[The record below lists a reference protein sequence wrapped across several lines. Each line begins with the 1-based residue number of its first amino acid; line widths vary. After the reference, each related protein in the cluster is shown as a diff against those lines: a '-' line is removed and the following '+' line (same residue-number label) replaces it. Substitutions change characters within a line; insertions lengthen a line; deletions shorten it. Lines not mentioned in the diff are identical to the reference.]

1 MLAQVVE
8 TLDKLSNGLSDC
20 KDLLDMA
27 VEEND
32 EGAVNDVVT
41 ELQGRKK
48 TWPSLSSVVCS
59 AARWT

>member
-8 TLDKLSNGLSDC
+8 TLDKLSGGLADC

-32 EGAVNDVVT
+32 ENAVSDVVT
-41 ELQGRKK
+41 ELEAWKR
-48 TWPSLSSVVCS
+48 TWRSLSSVACS